1 MTRLRC
7 LGLCACL
14 GLSLTT
20 MACGSGGAAKPWDQG
35 RIANTGT
42 EWWVN
47 ATKGAYFFS
56 MLFGPSYA
64 TDTAG
69 LPNTAG
75 QATVIAFTEDVIKKL
90 TPATAAPAS
99 LMPAPNEVAGWIYDP
114 NSPDSVTAPAVANN
128 ADQANNLLDGSAAPI
143 FPNPP
148 RSYVPVSL
156 AWEVYGNTSTNPYQ
170 TIDAKIVQLPSSAN
184 AGQFYTDLLSEP
196 QYSKD
201 NNPWSEC
208 TGSDPNP
215 CGP

>member
-20 MACGSGGAAKPWDQG
+20 MACGSGGSSSAAKPWDQG

-42 EWWVN
+42 QWWVN
-47 ATKGAYFFS
+47 ATKGAFFFS

-69 LPNTAG
+69 
-75 QATVIAFTEDVIKKL
+75 QATAISFTEDAIKKL
-90 TPATAAPAS
+90 TPTTATPAS

-114 NSPDSVTAPAVANN
+114 NSPDSVTGPAVANN
-128 ADQANNLLDGSAAPI
+128 FDAATALFDGAADPI

-170 TIDAKIVQLPSSAN
+170 TIDAKIIQLPSSAN
-184 AGQFYTDLLSEP
+184 AGRFYTDLLSES